1 MARVVRDCS
10 LQANGPE
17 GAMEGAKAPV
27 ASVPL
32 IRARF
37 PFVRVPVLVVC
48 SEAEDRTQQAFKD
61 ECDINFLMKRFEKT
75 GILPQ
80 GRSVPPQYLDATL
93 FDFTEAQNRVAQVRG
108 VFSMLDARTRARFE
122 NDPAN
127 MLDFLANPENHA
139 EAIKMGLM
147 AKPKGVRDGSDEAVA
162 GAGSVGQAGKADQGD
177 GAAGRAAASADQ
189 GSPGGAPAIGGAG
202 GTEGGQGR

>member
-10 LQANGPE
+10 LEANGPG
-17 GAMEGAKAPV
+17 GAMEGANAPV

-37 PFVRVPVLVVC
+37 PFVRVPVRVVC

-61 ECDINFLMKRFEKT
+61 ECDINFLMKRYEKT

-80 GRSVPPQYLDATL
+80 GRSSPPQYVDATM

-122 NDPAN
+122 NDPAK

-147 AKPKGVRDGSDEAVA
+147 AKTEGVRHGSDEASAGVA
-162 GAGSVGQAGKADQGD
+162 SVGQAGREDQAD
-177 GAAGRAAASADQ
+177 GAAGRPAASAGQ
-189 GSPGGAPAIGGAG
+189 GAPGGPAAGGAAG
-202 GTEGGQGR
+202 GGEGGQGR